1 MMVMM
6 ILMMSTLVPAA
17 GAGKERQN
25 VKTTRDVAVVNAAV
39 KSLLSVNVGPWWRG
53 SRILLLS
60 QSKTNKHVAHG
71 TARGSFLSFRTTEVF

>member
-1 MMVMM
+1 MMM

-39 KSLLSVNVGPWWRG
+39 KSLLSVNCWTVVARQSHSTSFTKQNEQACG
-53 SRILLLS
+53 SWDCPRLIP
-60 QSKTNKHVAHG
+60 
-71 TARGSFLSFRTTEVF
+71 